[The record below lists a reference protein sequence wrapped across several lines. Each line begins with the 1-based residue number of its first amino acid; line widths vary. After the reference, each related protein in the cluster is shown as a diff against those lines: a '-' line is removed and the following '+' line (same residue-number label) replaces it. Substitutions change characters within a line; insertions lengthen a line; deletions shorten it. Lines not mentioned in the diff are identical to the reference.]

1 VPDRLTSLDV
11 SFLYLEE
18 PTTAMHTG
26 SVMIF
31 SDLGD
36 GLAYERLLHHV
47 EARIAHVPRYRQRL
61 RWIPGRLGNP
71 VWVDD
76 EKFDI
81 TYHVR
86 RSAVPRPGTD
96 EQLGELVARLQSR
109 CLDRHRPLWELIV
122 VEGLEHDR
130 FAVVT
135 KVHQAMV
142 DGIHAVDLGQVV
154 LNSAP
159 GETEMPHAAWRPS
172 PEPSTVELVAGALAD
187 SVRRPREAAETIR
200 ASLGDL
206 QDTASHVV
214 EALGGIARTAVR
226 ITRTPSSPLN
236 REISEHRRFAMVSTD
251 LQDYRRVRNA
261 FIGRNWAQR
270 RARGDGTTGA
280 LPAPV
285 PTMIGIAGT
294 TTTINDVVLATL
306 TGALRAWLLGRD
318 QAVPTK
324 SVVRALVPVSVQAT
338 EPGDVTAIGHRVA
351 SLLVELPTG
360 EPSPAMRLHQI
371 AYQTKAH
378 REAGQAVD
386 APAIAGM
393 AGFAPPTLHSLGA
406 RLASSFSRRLFNL
419 VVTNVPGPQVPLYL
433 GPSHML
439 STYPVVPL
447 ARGQALSVGLT
458 SYDGGVYYGLYA
470 DRDAMPDLDVLAHCL
485 GDALAELKDAASR

>member
-1 VPDRLTSLDV
+1 VSDRLTSLDV

-31 SDLGD
+31 SDPGD
-36 GLAYERLLHHV
+36 GLAFERLLQHV

-86 RSAVPRPGTD
+86 RSAVPRPGSE
-96 EQLGELVARLQSR
+96 EQLCELVARLQSR
-109 CLDRHRPLWELIV
+109 RLDRNRPLWELIF
-122 VEGLEHDR
+122 VEGLEQDR

-142 DGIHAVDLGQVV
+142 DGIHAVHLAQVV
-154 LNSAP
+154 LDAAP
-159 GETEMPHAAWRPS
+159 SELEMPYGMWRPA
-172 PEPSTVELVAGALAD
+172 PEPSMVELVAGALAD
-187 SVRRPREAAETIR
+187 SVRRPRDAAETVR
-200 ASLGDL
+200 AGFGDL
-206 QDTASHVV
+206 QVTAGHVI
-214 EALGGIARTAVR
+214 ETMGGIARTVVHV
-226 ITRTPSSPLN
+226 TRAPASPLN
-236 REISEHRRFAMVSTD
+236 QEISEHRRYAMVSTD

-270 RARGDGTTGA
+270 RARSEATTGP
-280 LPAPV
+280 LPPPV
-285 PTMIGIAGT
+285 PTMIGIHGT
-294 TTTINDVVLATL
+294 TTTVNDVVLATL
-306 TGALRAWLLGRD
+306 SGALRAWLLGRGE
-318 QAVPTK
+318 AVPPK
-324 SVVRALVPVSVQAT
+324 SVVRALVPVSVRAA

-351 SLLVELPTG
+351 SLIVELPTG

-393 AGFAPPTLHSLGA
+393 AGFAPPTLHILGA
-406 RLASSFSRRLFNL
+406 RLASSLSRRLFNL

-433 GPSHML
+433 GPAQML
-439 STYPVVPL
+439 STYPVIPL
-447 ARGQALSVGLT
+447 ARQQALSVGLT
-458 SYDGGVYYGLYA
+458 SYDGGVFYGLYA
-470 DRDAMPDLDVLAHCL
+470 DRDAMADLDDLAQCL
-485 GDALAELKDAASR
+485 TDSLAELKDAAR